1 MFQRGET
8 LNIVL
13 LYKQMSKLKALAIL
27 LFTPFWAFANTPSG
41 LPFEKLKSDPVDQA
55 PIKKGLKTGF
65 PKWDNEEP
73 SDVAA
78 PGQWTFGGNSVI
90 STSQARFS
98 NWQGGGENS
107 IAISTSL
114 SLNLAY
120 RSRKLN
126 WESSLD
132 AGYGIMLQGRNG
144 KWFKNDDRLE
154 ITTKF
159 GLRANEKW
167 FYTGLV
173 SLGSQ
178 FQPGFYNLG
187 DENPISEFMA
197 PGYVLGS
204 IGFDYNPSS
213 KWGVFF
219 DYNPSSKLSVF
230 LGPAT
235 VKYTIVL
242 NQDLANMGAYGVEA
256 GEFDYVRGSYITLG
270 KKLRSEVGATVR
282 VEYNEPRIVK
292 NVGLLSR
299 VVLFTN
305 YIENPGNIDVNFE
318 NTFNLQVNE
327 FITTN
332 LILHFIYDDDIQ
344 IALDEIGERTGPRL
358 QFKQVLAVGLNINI
372 GG

>member
-1 MFQRGET
+1 
-8 LNIVL
+8 
-13 LYKQMSKLKALAIL
+13 MSKLEALAIL
-27 LFTPFWAFANTPSG
+27 LFAPFWAFANTPSG
-41 LPFEKLKSDPVDQA
+41 LPFEKLKSDPVNQA
-55 PIKKGLKTGF
+55 LHKKGPKTGF
-65 PKWDNEEP
+65 LKWDNTEP
-73 SDVAA
+73 SDEVAK
-78 PGQWTFGGNSVI
+78 GQWTFGGNSVI
-90 STSQARFS
+90 STSQAQFS

-114 SLNLAY
+114 SLKLAY
-120 RSRKLN
+120 TSDKLN
-126 WESSLD
+126 WESSFD

-154 ITTKF
+154 ITTKL
-159 GLRANEKW
+159 GVRANEKW

-178 FQPGFYNLG
+178 FQPGYQSLG
-187 DENPISEFMA
+187 DLNPISEFMA
-197 PGYVLGS
+197 PGYVMGS
-204 IGFDYNPSS
+204 LGFDYNPS
-213 KWGVFF
+213 
-219 DYNPSSKLSVF
+219 PKLSVF

-235 VKYTIVL
+235 VKNTIVL

-256 GEFDYVRGSYITLG
+256 GEYDYLTESYITLG
-270 KKLRSEVGATVR
+270 KKLRSEAGGTIR

-292 NVGLLSR
+292 NVGLQSR
-299 VVLFTN
+299 LVLFSN
-305 YIENPGNIDVNFE
+305 YIENPGNIDVDFE

-358 QFKQVLAVGLNINI
+358 QFKQVLAVGLNISI
-372 GG
+372 